1 MSYGIIKKPKLSTV
15 HHLLRHSTDDPLR
28 TTNQSAASYCKAQ
41 ATYANNLKHRLVLPT
56 VVTLLVTLHRD
67 PPPSSHLSHQMEN
80 RLLSSTMVRFRPCE
94 VFSFPISITWI
105 LSLNPNIKHFF
116 STPHP
121 PKNVTGPVPSS
132 SGSHVQVEPQLQRN
146 RVQ

>member
-28 TTNQSAASYCKAQ
+28 TTNQPAASYCKAQ
-41 ATYANNLKHRLVLPT
+41 ATYANNLKHRPS
-56 VVTLLVTLHRD
+56 VVPLLVTLHTD
-67 PPPSSHLSHQMEN
+67 LPPSSHLSHPMEN

-105 LSLNPNIKHFF
+105 LSLNPNIKHLF

-132 SGSHVQVEPQLQRN
+132 FGSHVQDGPQLRRN